1 MEMEREKIKA
11 EFKASENRTTQL
23 EPFVPQKAFKPLTEA
38 TTVIL
43 NTEIRSEQ
51 RAQYDRDLKNREA
64 EREQEEELRKRQRE
78 AEETERLKNLRRSL
92 VHEAQP
98 IKQYPPVTIKPSTRP
113 STVPLPPLFTI
124 SRTRS
129 HRTQH

>member
-1 MEMEREKIKA
+1 M
-11 EFKASENRTTQL
+11 
-23 EPFVPQKAFKPLTEA
+23 
-38 TTVIL
+38 IL

-51 RAQYDRDLKNREA
+51 RAHYDQEVKNREM
-64 EREQEEELRKRQRE
+64 EREQEEELRKRQRQAEE
-78 AEETERLKNLRRSL
+78 AEELKALRRSL

-98 IKQYPPVTIKPSTRP
+98 IRQYPPITVKPSNRP
-113 STVPLPPLFTI
+113 ATVPKSPVISTL